1 MRTVLHISR
10 ILEYN
15 EIREGK
21 VRRSKKMLE
30 AKLTSKGQ
38 ITIPVEIRRLLNVK
52 AGDHVSFQVN
62 EQQVVMEG
70 KKRPL
75 TIQERFANYDFDQ
88 SNEELKEAMKEADT
102 GENIGEENI

>member
-1 MRTVLHISR
+1 
-10 ILEYN
+10 
-15 EIREGK
+15 
-21 VRRSKKMLE
+21 MLE

-102 GENIGEENI
+102 GENIGDRKSTRLNSSHVAISYAVFCLKK